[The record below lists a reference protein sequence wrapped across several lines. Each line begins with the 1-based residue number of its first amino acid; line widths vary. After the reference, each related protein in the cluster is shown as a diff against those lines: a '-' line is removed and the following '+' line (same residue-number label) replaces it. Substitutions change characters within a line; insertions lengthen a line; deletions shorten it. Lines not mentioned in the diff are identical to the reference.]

1 MIVNFYGKLFYFVF
15 EWFDYK
21 YMIISIVRLVMIF
34 ILRFCF
40 RRKVLYV
47 VKFVFICIYS
57 MVRLLVFIINFF
69 ILFFKVL
76 IKFN

>member
-34 ILRFCF
+34 ILLFCF
-40 RRKVLYV
+40 RRKVLYE
-47 VKFVFICIYS
+47 VKFVFICIYF
-57 MVRLLVFIINFF
+57 MIVEL
-69 ILFFKVL
+69 
-76 IKFN
+76 